1 MYHFNASKINSMK
14 AEDIW
19 KSHPQFRQYPIDD
32 FKKYN
37 KNMKILVSKKVMRA
51 ATEDAIYLEDMQ
63 HHPEKSLLA
72 EVFHSG
78 TNMQLERCLLRMCKM
93 DLAEVWGQRSYGN

>member
-1 MYHFNASKINSMK
+1 MK

-51 ATEDAIYLEDMQ
+51 ATL
-63 HHPEKSLLA
+63 HHPPQ
-72 EVFHSG
+72 HQD
-78 TNMQLERCLLRMCKM
+78 TDRLE
-93 DLAEVWGQRSYGN
+93 